1 MFHMPM
7 SSPMM
12 TTMLGFCCA
21 AAGTLMAPMAM
32 NEASRASCTFL
43 EILIYMSSWLGSEST
58 AAVTGA
64 AAG

>member
-21 AAGTLMAPMAM
+21 AAGTLIAPMAT
-32 NEASRASCTFL
+32 NKASSVSCTFL
-43 EILIYMSSWLGSEST
+43 NTLIYELLLGSKCT
-58 AAVTGA
+58 FAVQ
-64 AAG
+64 